1 MPSTE
6 APRVLG
12 RYLIHGELASGG
24 MATVHLARLVG
35 PGGFSRTVAV
45 KRLHPQYAK
54 DPEFVAMFLDEARL
68 AVRIQHPNVAQ
79 VLDVVAEDGELFL
92 VMEYLHGDSVA
103 RLMKR
108 WKDAFPLD
116 VAVSV
121 VSGALHGL
129 HAAHTATNER
139 GEPLGIVHRDVS
151 PQNLFTGRDGVTRVL
166 DFGVAKAV
174 DRLHTTEDGKV
185 KGKLAYMAPE
195 QVRGSQVTARTDVYA
210 ASVVL
215 WELLTGKR
223 FAAGTHPGEIV
234 EKVLSGKRELPSK
247 LVAGVPP
254 AIDRIVLQGMD
265 ADPAKR
271 FPTAR
276 AMALAL
282 EAASPPALASRVGA
296 WVEDIAGEEL
306 TQRAE
311 RLASIE
317 SESDSREMKALM
329 HEIIGV
335 QREKSGSEA
344 KPVAAAPGGS
354 GKSEVSL
361 AISQD
366 PSREKRPSRAPA
378 VLAALGLL
386 ALGASGAWL
395 FGWLQKPKTEP
406 VPTSVASTA
415 PPAAAT
421 HVPVKSDPP
430 PLPVASN
437 ETPIDSGIAEK
448 PREKPSAKPVRTK
461 KTDCSV
467 PYTLDANGKK
477 KYKMECL

>member
-103 RLMKR
+103 KLMKR

-116 VAVSV
+116 IAISIM
-121 VSGALHGL
+121 SGALHGL
-129 HAAHTATNER
+129 HAAHQATNER

-195 QVRGSQVTARTDVYA
+195 QVRGAVVTARTDVYA

-215 WELLTGKR
+215 WEILTGKR
-223 FAAGTHPGEIV
+223 FAHGTHPGEIV
-234 EKVLSGKRELPSK
+234 EKVLSGKREPPSK
-247 LVAGVPP
+247 LASHVPP
-254 AIDRIVLQGMD
+254 EVDRLVLKGMEP
-265 ADPAKR
+265 DPQKR
-271 FPTAR
+271 FGSAR
-276 AMALAL
+276 EMALAL
-282 EAASPPALASRVGA
+282 ESASSPALASRVGA

-311 RLASIE
+311 RLATIE
-317 SESDSREMKALM
+317 SESDSREMKVLM
-329 HEIIGV
+329 HELIAV
-335 QREKSGSEA
+335 QREKSGSVV
-344 KPVAAAPGGS
+344 KPVATGGS
-354 GKSEVSL
+354 GKSEVSV

-366 PSREKRPSRAPA
+366 PKKTKPPSRAPA
-378 VLAALGLL
+378 VIAAFGLL
-386 ALGASGAWL
+386 ALGAGGAWL
-395 FGWLQKPKTEP
+395 FGYLQRPKPVEA
-406 VPTSVASTA
+406 VPIAA
-415 PPAAAT
+415 LPPA
-421 HVPVKSDPP
+421 
-430 PLPVASN
+430 PVASPSATPAAVASKPPN
-437 ETPIDSGIAEK
+437 ETPIDSATPVKPTEK
-448 PREKPSAKPVRTK
+448 PTAKPTRTK
-461 KTDCSV
+461 KPDCSV